1 MPESDI
7 TNRPKRKASDVA
19 HTLVKA
25 GLSAVPMVGSTAN
38 ELLSLVI
45 SPSLEKRRDKW
56 IESIAE
62 ALKVLEE
69 QISGF
74 KIENL
79 CENELFIS
87 TVMKALQVAMR
98 NHQKEKLDALNNA
111 VLNSALPNAPE
122 EDMQFMFLNFV
133 DTFTPQHLFLLQFFS
148 KVPNI
153 HNPKKRMELI
163 DKELRKFIP
172 DWTSNK
178 EFFSQVVQELSSS
191 GLVNVGKKEIEGL
204 IISSHPITD
213 LGKKFLEFVTSPI
226 QSKNC
231 NAVQGNRK
239 KRRDNR

>member
-7 TNRPKRKASDVA
+7 TKRPKRKASDVA

-25 GLSAVPMVGSTAN
+25 GLSAVPMVGSPAN

-45 SPSLEKRRDKW
+45 SPSLERRRDKW

-62 ALKVLEE
+62 ALNILEE
-69 QISGF
+69 QIAGF

-79 CENELFIS
+79 CQNELFIS
-87 TVMKALQVAMR
+87 TVMKASQVAMI
-98 NHQKEKLDALNNA
+98 NHQKEKLEALKNA

-122 EDMQFMFLNFV
+122 EDLQLMFLNFV
-133 DTFTPQHLFLLQFFS
+133 DSFTSQHLYLLQFFS
-148 KVPNI
+148 KRPSEHI
-153 HNPKKRMELI
+153 HNEKTRMELLN
-163 DKELRKFIP
+163 KALHKVLH
-172 DWTSNK
+172 DWISQK
-178 EFFSQVVQELSSS
+178 EFYNQVVQELSSS
-191 GLVNVGKKEIEGL
+191 GLANVKKKDINGL

-231 NAVQGNRK
+231 NAVKGNIK
-239 KRRDNR
+239 KG